1 MNRLRKNILLVS
13 IKPHSTIQKYFR
25 GDSLK
30 ADISSYAEILD
41 YIQGLHPDFVVYL
54 KKQVEN
60 ELQETFTF
68 LDKNLREIS
77 KDEMYMRRPHEGDI
91 IYIVPSIVGGGGKRG
106 ASMLILAAI
115 AMITFPLWAPYAG
128 LGAALTTSISGATV
142 ALGATTAISSIVS
155 TVGLN
160 LALMGVAMLLM
171 PKTNTK
177 ADNSRDNDMFGSL
190 TNTTASGT
198 PIPLHY
204 GLVRVAGQLV
214 TGYTKTIENAK
225 NEEISL
231 SSITT
236 V

>member
-1 MNRLRKNILLVS
+1 MLVS

-25 GDSLK
+25 GDNLK
-30 ADISSYAEILD
+30 ADISSYAEVLD
-41 YIQGLHPDFVVYL
+41 YIQGLHPDFIVYL

-106 ASMLILAAI
+106 ASMLILLAV
-115 AMITFPLWAPYAG
+115 AMITFPYWAGAAG
-128 LGAALTTSISGATV
+128 LGALTTTTFAGATV
-142 ALGATTAISSIVS
+142 AAGATTAISSIVA